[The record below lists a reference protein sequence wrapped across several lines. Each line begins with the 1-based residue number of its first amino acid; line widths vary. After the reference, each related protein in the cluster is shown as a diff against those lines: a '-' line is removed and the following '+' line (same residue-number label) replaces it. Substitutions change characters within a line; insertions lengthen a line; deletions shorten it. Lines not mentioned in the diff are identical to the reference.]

1 MPTAPR
7 YRRERIIHDKP
18 PPQVSRAD
26 PKKLSRL
33 TMASCL
39 KSKIPIVGRKTT
51 NPFFGLTEDTTQKN
65 SSRFSHAFDGGRKI
79 RAFK

>member
-1 MPTAPR
+1 
-7 YRRERIIHDKP
+7 
-18 PPQVSRAD
+18 
-26 PKKLSRL
+26 
-33 TMASCL
+33 MASCL